1 MYDLLLKGGHVVD
14 PANNRNGR
22 FDIAIRDGRIAR
34 ISPDIARS
42 EAAEVLDVSG
52 LLVLP
57 GLVDIHV
64 HASSEFQGPVAHRM
78 LALAGV
84 TTAMDM
90 AGPIDDVLAIAREHG
105 AGINLA
111 CLNRVKPGEMVDSAD
126 PSAKELRDGIA
137 AALDRGALGVKIM
150 GGHFPLTPEAN
161 GRVFEI
167 ANELG
172 AWAAI
177 HCGST
182 ENRSDLTGLR
192 EALDLKGRN
201 HVHIAH
207 INSYCRGA
215 VKDPQLEAIQAI
227 EWLTE
232 AQNLVTES
240 YLAVINGTSGICIDG
255 IPESDRTRAC
265 LQQGGYPATEEGLR
279 RAILE
284 GFGRVNVI
292 EGDRAVLRTGP
303 EAVAVWEA
311 AGTNVGISFP
321 VNPPMPRLMLAA
333 ARDRAGRFVVDA
345 LATDGGGIPRNFTIS
360 AGLRLVELEVL
371 TMADF
376 VLKACTVPARLLGLT
391 AKGHLGEGADADVA
405 VVDAAA
411 AEVRT
416 TIAAGQVVA
425 HHGVV
430 TGRSTRI
437 ITLERGRKAVEAAG
451 LQPIVTDL
459 AESGFYKPHTA

>member
-1 MYDLLLKGGHVVD
+1 MYDLLLKGGYLVD
-14 PANNRNGR
+14 PANGRSGR
-22 FDIAIRDGRIAR
+22 FDIAIRRGSIAR
-34 ISPDIARS
+34 VAPEIARS

-57 GLVDIHV
+57 GLVDIHI
-64 HASSEFQGPVAHRM
+64 HASSEFQGRVAHRM

-84 TTAMDM
+84 TTALDM
-90 AGPIDDVLAIAREHG
+90 AGPIDDVLAIARDYG
-105 AGINLA
+105 AGIHLA
-111 CLNRVKPGEMVDSAD
+111 CLNRVKPGEMVPSAD
-126 PSAKELRDGIA
+126 PSPGELQDGIA
-137 AALDRGALGVKIM
+137 AAMDRGALGVKIM
-150 GGHFPLTPEAN
+150 GGHYPLTPEAT

-167 ANELG
+167 ANRLG
-172 AWAAI
+172 GWVAI

-182 ENRSDLTGLR
+182 ESRSDLTGLR
-192 EALDLKGRN
+192 EALDLKGDN
-201 HVHIAH
+201 HLHIAH
-207 INSYCRGA
+207 INSYCRGT
-215 VKDPQLEAIQAI
+215 VKEPQLEALQAI

-232 AQNLVTES
+232 ADNLVTES
-240 YLAVINGTSGICIDG
+240 YLAVINGTSGICKDG

-303 EAVAVWEA
+303 EAVVVWEA

-321 VNPPMPRLMLAA
+321 VNPPLPRLMLAA
-333 ARDRAGRFVVDA
+333 AKKPGGRFVVDA
-345 LATDGGGIPRNFTIS
+345 LATDGGGIPRNFTVS

-371 TMADF
+371 TLAEF
-376 VLKACTVPARLLGLT
+376 VLKACTVPARLLGLPG
-391 AKGHLGEGADADVA
+391 KGHLGEGADADIA

-430 TGRSTRI
+430 LGRSTRF
-437 ITLERGRKAVEAAG
+437 ITTERGRRAVEAAG
-451 LQPIVTDL
+451 LQAVVTDL
-459 AESGFYKPHTA
+459 AESGFYKPVTA

>member
-1 MYDLLLKGGHVVD
+1 MYDLLLKGGHLVD
-14 PANNRNGR
+14 PANGRNGR
-22 FDIAIRDGRIAR
+22 FDIGIRRGSIAR
-34 ISPDIARS
+34 IAPDIPRS
-42 EAAEVLDVSG
+42 EAAEVLNVSG

-57 GLVDIHV
+57 GLVDIHI
-64 HASSEFQGPVAHRM
+64 HASSEFQGRVAHRM

-84 TTAMDM
+84 TTALDM
-90 AGPIDDVLAIAREHG
+90 AGPIDDVLAIARDHG

-111 CLNRVKPGEMVDSAD
+111 CLNRVKPGEMVGTAD
-126 PSAKELRDGIA
+126 PSAGELEAGIA
-137 AALDRGALGVKIM
+137 AALERGALGVKIM
-150 GGHFPLTPEAN
+150 GGHYPLTPEAT

-167 ANELG
+167 ANRLG

-182 ENRSDLTGLR
+182 RSRSDLTGLR

-207 INSYCRGA
+207 INSYCRGT
-215 VKDPQLEAIQAI
+215 VKEPQQEALQAI

-232 AQNLVTES
+232 AENLVTES
-240 YLAVINGTSGICIDG
+240 YLAVVNGTSGRCIDG
-255 IPESDRTRAC
+255 VPESDRTRAC
-265 LQQGGYPATEEGLR
+265 LEQGGYPATEDGLR

-321 VNPPMPRLMLAA
+321 VNPPLPRLMLAA
-333 ARDRAGRFVVDA
+333 AKKRDGRFVVDA

-371 TMADF
+371 TMAEF
-376 VLKACTVPARLLGLT
+376 VLKSCTVPARLLGLSS
-391 AKGHLGEGADADVA
+391 KGHLGEGADADVT

-430 TGRSTRI
+430 MGRSTRI
-437 ITLERGRKAVEAAG
+437 ITTERGRSAVEAAG
-451 LQPIVTDL
+451 LQPVVTDL
-459 AESGFYKPHTA
+459 AKSGFYRRDRI